1 MISVAIDGP
10 AGAGKSTI
18 AKMVSK
24 ELGYIYVD
32 TGALYRSIGYFVLTN
47 GGNIDE
53 PTSVISFLP
62 KINVEIK
69 FIDGVQHVFV
79 NDEDVS
85 DKIRTEEVSQAASK
99 ASAIPEV
106 RAFLLDLQRSFAKKY
121 NIVMD
126 GRDIGTVV
134 LPEAT
139 VKIFLTASAE
149 ERANRRYLEQK
160 ERGYD
165 VNYDDILADIKERDY
180 RDMNREIAPLKCAD
194 DAIYLDTSPNTRE
207 MSIKAVLDI
216 INKEINK

>member
-32 TGALYRSIGYFVLTN
+32 TGALYRSIGYYVLKN
-47 GGNIDE
+47 GGDIDNAQ
-53 PTSVISFLP
+53 SVVSFLP
-62 KINVEIK
+62 EIQVEIK

-99 ASAIPEV
+99 ASAIPAV

-134 LPEAT
+134 LPDAT

-207 MSIKAVLDI
+207 QSIKQVLKI
-216 INKEINK
+216 INREIKK

>member
-32 TGALYRSIGYFVLTN
+32 TGALYRSIGYYVLKN
-47 GGNIDE
+47 GGDIDNAQ
-53 PTSVISFLP
+53 SVVSFLP
-62 KINVEIK
+62 EIQVEIK

-99 ASAIPEV
+99 ASAIPVV

-134 LPEAT
+134 LPDAT

-207 MSIKAVLDI
+207 QSIKQVLEI
-216 INKEINK
+216 INREIKK

>member
-1 MISVAIDGP
+1 
-10 AGAGKSTI
+10 
-18 AKMVSK
+18 
-24 ELGYIYVD
+24 
-32 TGALYRSIGYFVLTN
+32 
-47 GGNIDE
+47 
-53 PTSVISFLP
+53 
-62 KINVEIK
+62 
-69 FIDGVQHVFV
+69 
-79 NDEDVS
+79 
-85 DKIRTEEVSQAASK
+85 
-99 ASAIPEV
+99 
-106 RAFLLDLQRSFAKKY
+106 
-121 NIVMD
+121 MD

>member
-32 TGALYRSIGYFVLTN
+32 TGALYRSIGYYVLKN
-47 GGNIDE
+47 GGDIDNAD
-53 PTSVISFLP
+53 SVVSFLP
-62 KINVEIK
+62 EIQVEIK

-99 ASAIPEV
+99 ASAIPAV

-134 LPEAT
+134 LPDAT

-207 MSIKAVLDI
+207 QSIKQVLEI
-216 INKEINK
+216 INREIKK